1 MMDLTPSHPS
11 FDRVAQ
17 LFDEYRTHY
26 GFASAPA
33 ATRAWLTEQLDTS
46 RLSLYAD
53 DETTG
58 LITTTVLPASL
69 TLRTFWQIRDLYV
82 APSVRRAGTARRLLR
97 HVVDKARAAGAIRI
111 SLQTEID
118 NTAALA
124 LYTSLGFTPVTG
136 LMALSL
142 VAA

>member
-11 FDRVAQ
+11 FERVAQ
-17 LFDEYRTHY
+17 LFDDYRVHY
-26 GFASAPA
+26 GFASDPA
-33 ATRAWLTEQLDTS
+33 ATRAWLTEQLDAS

-53 DETTG
+53 EETTG
-58 LITTTVLPASL
+58 LITIAVLPASL

-97 HVVDKARAAGAIRI
+97 HVVDRARAAGAIRV